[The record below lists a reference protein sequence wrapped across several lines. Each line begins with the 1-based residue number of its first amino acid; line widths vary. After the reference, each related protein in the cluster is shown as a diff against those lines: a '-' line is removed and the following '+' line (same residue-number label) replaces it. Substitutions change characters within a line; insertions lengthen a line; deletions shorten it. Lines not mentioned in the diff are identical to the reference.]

1 MARTRINSR
10 SKDLIKDNGSVL
22 VSVVHGEQIK
32 LEMVLSWLTNLS
44 GYQITAKAA
53 EADMTGVSSSNNEL
67 PTQRTALEPAE
78 LPILDSDPADNKFD
92 IVIPELL
99 IANYATKPTPNA
111 PVYAWL
117 DLEVVDTGV
126 GDARQV
132 WKPFRGLIEILYSP
146 TEE

>member
-92 IVIPELL
+92 IVIPEHEM
-99 IANYATKPTPNA
+99 ANHKKVTSICLVMTHVPNTLRSTLA
-111 PVYAWL
+111 KTSQA
-117 DLEVVDTGV
+117 G
-126 GDARQV
+126 
-132 WKPFRGLIEILYSP
+132 
-146 TEE
+146 